1 MSVAEYR
8 HIVRIAGVDIDG
20 SLKLVQGLSQIRGIG
35 HRFAEAIVKV
45 AGLDPEMRVGFLS
58 DADIKKI
65 EDIIKNPAN
74 YGFPS
79 WFLNRRKDRETGED
93 LHLTGSDLLL
103 AIRNDIEF
111 LKRIKC
117 WRGLRHAWGLKVRGQ
132 RTRSTGRKGRTVGV
146 MKRRKK

>member
-1 MSVAEYR
+1 MSVGEYR

-20 SLKLVQGLSQIRGIG
+20 SVKLVHGLSQIRGIG
-35 HRFAEAIVKV
+35 QRFAEAIVKV
-45 AGLDPEMRVGFLS
+45 AGLDPDMRIGYLS

-79 WFLNRRKDRETGED
+79 WFFNRRKDRETGND
-93 LHLTGSDLLL
+93 LHLIGSDLLL

>member
-1 MSVAEYR
+1 
-8 HIVRIAGVDIDG
+8 
-20 SLKLVQGLSQIRGIG
+20 VQGLSQIRGIG